1 MFKNFDET
9 YMRLAIDLAKRG
21 IGKTSP
27 NPIVGAVIV
36 KDNQIIGRGWHEK
49 YGQAHAEVNALANC
63 QVSPKGAT
71 MYVTLE
77 PCCHWGKQPPCTSK
91 IIESG
96 VSHVVIGSSDPN
108 PQVSGKG
115 VEILK
120 NNGIKI
126 TESILKKECDE
137 LNTVFFHYIKNNIPY
152 VILKYAMTADGKIAT
167 YTGASKWITGDKA
180 REQVHR
186 DRNRYSA
193 IMVGVGTVIEDN
205 PMLNCRIEDGNNPLR
220 IICDTN
226 LRTPLNSNVVK
237 TAGEIPTLIATAS
250 EDYERW
256 REYEAQACSLL
267 KIPKKEESINLAELM
282 KALGERK
289 IDSVIVEGG
298 AQLNWSILKA
308 SLMNK
313 VQVYVGSKLFGGA
326 NAKSPVGGE
335 GLALPNES
343 PKMKLSSIRQFDDD
357 CLLEYDVYK
366 ED

>member
-36 KDNQIIGRGWHEK
+36 KDNQIIAKGWHEK
-49 YGQAHAEVNALANC
+49 YGQAHAEVNALSNC

-120 NNGIKI
+120 NNGIKV
-126 TESILKKECDE
+126 TESVLKRECDE

-167 YTGASKWITGDKA
+167 YTGASKWITGKKA

-237 TAGEIPTLIATAS
+237 TAGEIPTIIATAS
-250 EDYERW
+250 KDYERW
-256 REYEAQACSLL
+256 KEYEAQACSLL
-267 KIPKKEESINLAELM
+267 KISNEGDAINLADLM
-282 KALGERK
+282 KALGQMK

-313 VQVYVGSKLFGGA
+313 IQVYVGAKLFGGV
-326 NAKSPVGGE
+326 NSKTPISGE
-335 GLALPNES
+335 GIALPNQS
-343 PKMKLSSIRQFDDD
+343 VKMKLSSIRQFDDD
-357 CLLEYDVYK
+357 CLLEYEVYK

>member
-1 MFKNFDET
+1 MLF
-9 YMRLAIDLAKRG
+9 R
-21 IGKTSP
+21 S
-27 NPIVGAVIV
+27 
-36 KDNQIIGRGWHEK
+36 
-49 YGQAHAEVNALANC
+49 
-63 QVSPKGAT
+63 AT

-77 PCCHWGKQPPCTSK
+77 PCCHYGKQAPCTSK

-115 VEILK
+115 IEILK
-120 NNGIKI
+120 NSGIKI
-126 TESILKKECDE
+126 TESILKRECDE

-167 YTGASKWITGDKA
+167 YTGASKWITGDRA

-226 LRTPLNSNVVK
+226 LRTPLKSNVVK
-237 TAGEIPTLIATAS
+237 TAGEIPTLIVTAS

-267 KIPKKEESINLAELM
+267 KISKEVDAINLADQLRSE
-282 KALGERK
+282 ERRVGK
-289 IDSVIVEGG
+289 ECRSR
-298 AQLNWSILKA
+298 WSP
-308 SLMNK
+308 
-313 VQVYVGSKLFGGA
+313 YH
-326 NAKSPVGGE
+326 
-335 GLALPNES
+335 
-343 PKMKLSSIRQFDDD
+343 
-357 CLLEYDVYK
+357 
-366 ED
+366 